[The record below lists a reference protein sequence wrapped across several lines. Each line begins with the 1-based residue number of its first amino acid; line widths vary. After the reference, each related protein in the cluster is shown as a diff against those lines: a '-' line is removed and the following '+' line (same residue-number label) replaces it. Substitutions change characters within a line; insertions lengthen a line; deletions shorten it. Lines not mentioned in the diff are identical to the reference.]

1 MIPAVLIAVVITA
14 CARNDSAPQA
24 SITVEQ
30 RRAAINSAME
40 HLDADR
46 INEAMAIVSTLVKKD
61 PASPQTQETYATV
74 LLANSLKLDKFGD
87 LAKGIEY
94 RQRAL
99 EAYKAACNYS
109 SSPGLLQL
117 STAQLAQMIGDNA
130 TAKTFYTLAHASNP
144 KDGRPSFFLA
154 QLHLLTKNW
163 AQAKHWANES
173 LLRDPN
179 EPFTLLSAS
188 LAEAELGNIASA
200 LQFAERGCD
209 ILPNDPQIRFM
220 QARVI
225 RLSGK
230 PEQALEILSR
240 LPEPLRSSDIAND
253 ERQLCL
259 QQTQDEPE

>member
-1 MIPAVLIAVVITA
+1 MIPAVLIAVVITG
-14 CARNDSAPQA
+14 CAGNDSAPRA

-46 INEAMAIVSTLVKKD
+46 ITEALAIISTLVKKD
-61 PASPQTQETYATV
+61 PASPQTQETYATI
-74 LLANSLKLDKFGD
+74 LIANAIKLDNIEEF
-87 LAKGIEY
+87 AKGVEF
-94 RQRAL
+94 RKQAL
-99 EAYKAACNYS
+99 EAYKSACNFS

-117 STAQLAQMIGDNA
+117 STAQVAQMIGDNA

-144 KDGRPSFFLA
+144 SDGRPSFFLS
-154 QLHLLTKNW
+154 QLYLLTKNW
-163 AQAKHWANES
+163 EQAKHWANES

-188 LAEAELGNIASA
+188 LAEAELGNVSSA
-200 LQFAERGCD
+200 LKFAQRGCD
-209 ILPNDPQIRFM
+209 ILPNNPQIRFM
-220 QARVI
+220 QSRVI

-230 PEQALEILSR
+230 PEHALEILSR

-259 QQTQDEPE
+259 QQIQDGSE